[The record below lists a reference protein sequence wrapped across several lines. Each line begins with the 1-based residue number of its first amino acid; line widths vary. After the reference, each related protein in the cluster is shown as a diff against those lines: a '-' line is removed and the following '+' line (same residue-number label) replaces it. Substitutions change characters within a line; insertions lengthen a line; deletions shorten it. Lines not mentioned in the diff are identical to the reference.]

1 MRDDRDGMDR
11 QGFLKKKAPHHVLL
25 PSKSDPLLK
34 RFRRMFHDR
43 FERGSDSRPAH
54 LIFTVFNPSIV

>member
-1 MRDDRDGMDR
+1 MRDARDGMDR
-11 QGFLKKKAPHHVLL
+11 QGYPKKKAPHHVLL
-25 PSKSDPLLK
+25 PTGLDPHLK
-34 RFRRMFHDR
+34 LFRRIFHDR